1 MPKSAVEK
9 SLSSDQNYEAFLVR
23 NLLQTNRIEVF
34 IFSIFGMRT
43 RRELLKSVSS
53 WKLDKSK
60 VFKNAPIVAERNY

>member
-9 SLSSDQNYEAFLVR
+9 SLSSDQNYEAFLVG

-43 RRELLKSVSS
+43 RRTSEVGVQLE
-53 WKLDKSK
+53 
-60 VFKNAPIVAERNY
+60 AR